1 MTMNLAYTEEH
12 EQFRKQVRR
21 FAEQELLPHADEW
34 ERDELFPSWVIK
46 RAGELGILGA
56 HFPEEVGGGGG
67 DYWFSIAKA
76 EELPRCGSGGVVM
89 GLLLQSDMATPCIQE
104 LGTPEQKAEFLAP
117 ALRGERIAAL
127 GVSEP
132 GAGSDVAAM
141 RTTARRDG
149 GDYVI
154 NGSKTFITSGTRAD
168 FITLVLK
175 TDPDA
180 GHHGISIVLVPTDAK
195 GFTVGKKLSKMGNLA
210 SDTAELF
217 FEDVRVPARNLLG
230 REGMGFVYLMQNFQ
244 SERLIS
250 CASCVSGAFLA
261 LERSLEWG
269 RQRVAFGKPL
279 LQREVWRHKLADLYT
294 KAEAAQALTYRATEA
309 FNTDRYVRREAVSFQ
324 TTKLIAMSKLFVG
337 DVASE
342 IADQVVQFHG
352 GMGYLEELWVA
363 RYYRDHRL
371 FRIAGGTSEVMK
383 YLIAKISGW

>member
-1 MTMNLAYTEEH
+1 VIAPYTEDH
-12 EQFRKQVRR
+12 ERFRAVVRR
-21 FAEQELLPHADEW
+21 FCEAELLPHANAW
-34 ERDELFPSWVIK
+34 EQDELFPRWVIK

-56 HFPEEVGGGGG
+56 HFPEDVGGSGG

-76 EELPRCGSGGVVM
+76 EELPRCGSGGVAM
-89 GLLLQSDMATPCIQE
+89 GLLLQADMATPCIQE
-104 LGTPEQKAEFLAP
+104 LGTPEQKAEFLEP
-117 ALRGERIAAL
+117 ALRGDRIASL

-154 NGSKTFITSGTRAD
+154 NGQKTFITSGTRAD

-180 GHHGISIVLVPTDAK
+180 GHRGISIVLVPTDTR
-195 GFTVGKKLSKMGNLA
+195 GFSVGKKLSKMGNLA

-217 FEDVRVPARNLLG
+217 FEDVRVPVRNLLG

-244 SERLIS
+244 GERLIS
-250 CASCVSGAFLA
+250 CASCVAGSRLA
-261 LERSLEWG
+261 LDRSVAWGGERT
-269 RQRVAFGKPL
+269 VFGAPL
-279 LQREVWRHKLADLYT
+279 IRREVWQHKFADLHT
-294 KAEAAQALTYRATEA
+294 KAEAAHALTYRAAAA
-309 FNTDRYVRREAVSFQ
+309 FNDDRYVRRAALSHA

-383 YLIAKISGW
+383 YLIAKLSGW